1 MRWMRDQTAWRVV
14 IAGNATVLVALLS
27 LACLRFFPALHAA
40 LSQPAQSAIVIS
52 GPGIGTDASIT
63 AYILGDV
70 AMPGVY
76 TLGAGARVQNLVAAA
91 GGAGSDADLARV
103 DLAARVSD
111 GQEVYVPRVGE
122 TVPLTLGGKIDINVA
137 SAENLHNALGIQRA
151 TAARI
156 VAYRAAHG
164 SFTAVSQLLLVPISR
179 TTYDHIKDL
188 VTV

>member
-1 MRWMRDQTAWRVV
+1 MRWLRGQAAWRVI
-14 IAGNATVLVALLS
+14 IAGNAVVFVALLALVGAR
-27 LACLRFFPALHAA
+27 LAPALRMA
-40 LSQPAQSAIVIS
+40 LSQPAQSAIAIS
-52 GPGIGTDASIT
+52 GPGVETATTIT

-76 TLGAGARVQNLVAAA
+76 TLSAGARVQDLVAAA
-91 GGAGSDADLARV
+91 GGAGSDADMTQV

-122 TVPLTLGGKIDINVA
+122 KIPLTLGGKVDINVA
-137 SAENLHNALGIQRA
+137 SANDLHNALGIQLA
-151 TAARI
+151 TARRI

-179 TTYDHIKDL
+179 ATYDHIKTL